1 MADDPWEAA
10 FGAYRQSLVDY
21 NGDGIPDAVIQMPQG
36 MVTSTPPPTATGQDR
51 RQIQR
56 RGMAGLEPT
65 EQQNALLRASMPQLE
80 ANSERLGNFG
90 MELTGFPQ
98 VLRAG
103 TAIGEAYTDPSIANF
118 TNAGA
123 QSALAAFR
131 PLAAGKVALGGLG
144 AAAVSDVF
152 GSEAN
157 AQAKKSKA
165 RPQAETISLP
175 GLEPD
180 QQKEYNNLQARLQ
193 SGNFGSAA
201 DRRAV
206 EGRVQEL
213 RKLSDQFASSKNTAK
228 QDEYNSSVK
237 RADTALNRILS
248 DRPKKFNET
257 SVGQVYD
264 KLGVIAPGVI
274 GAGGAAVGRLF
285 SGGGTRMKDYIAPMI
300 VGGATGGVSAN
311 WPLGH
316 ELIFQPP
323 GNTERKAYQAY
334 ARELP
339 AGHPRKQEMRDY
351 AQGLERE
358 NPDRAAASQE
368 FYDPIKL
375 AERTGM
381 GVAEGLLGGLIGAH
395 TVGISE
401 RGATATRNLL
411 ARGATA
417 TRNFLARKP
426 SDPGRRGE
434 PPEVPP
440 NPPVTYRAYSDLPQS
455 SRSPVQEAYLARGG
469 DLPPHEGAAAI
480 KQSLAQQSINVPVTA
495 RRVNATNQVF
505 SDFVRQNGR
514 LPTQAESGALFNRFT
529 LGLAGAAA
537 GAEPVNNLMAY
548 YQGQA
553 PTY

>member
-1 MADDPWEAA
+1 MADDPWEDA

-36 MVTSTPPPTATGQDR
+36 MVTSTPPPTATGQVR

-90 MELTGFPQ
+90 MELTGIPQ
-98 VLRAG
+98 VGRAG
-103 TAIGEAYTDPSIANF
+103 AAIGEAWNDPSIANF

-131 PLAAGKVALGGLG
+131 PLAAGKIALGGLG

-157 AQAKKSKA
+157 AQAKNPKA

-175 GLEPD
+175 GLEPE

-193 SGNFGSAA
+193 SGNFGSPA

-206 EGRVQEL
+206 EGRVKEL

-237 RADTALNRILS
+237 RADTALNTILS

-300 VGGATGGVSAN
+300 VGGTTGGVSAN
-311 WPLGH
+311 WPLAH

-339 AGHPRKQEMRDY
+339 AGHPRKQEMSDY
-351 AQGLERE
+351 VQGLPLE
-358 NPDRAAASQE
+358 NPDRTAASKE
-368 FYDPIKL
+368 LYDPIKL

-381 GVAEGLLGGLIGAH
+381 GVAEGLLGGLIGGH

-401 RGATATRNLL
+401 RGATATRNS
-411 ARGATA
+411 
-417 TRNFLARKP
+417 LARKP

-495 RRVNATNQVF
+495 RRVNTTNQVF

>member
-1 MADDPWEAA
+1 
-10 FGAYRQSLVDY
+10 
-21 NGDGIPDAVIQMPQG
+21 
-36 MVTSTPPPTATGQDR
+36 
-51 RQIQR
+51 
-56 RGMAGLEPT
+56 MAGLEPT

-157 AQAKKSKA
+157 AQAKNSKA

-175 GLEPD
+175 GLVPE

-257 SVGQVYD
+257 RVGQVYE

-339 AGHPRKQEMRDY
+339 AGHPRKQEMSDY

-401 RGATATRNLL
+401 RGATAI
-411 ARGATA
+411 
-417 TRNFLARKP
+417 RNFLARKP
-426 SDPGRRGE
+426 
-434 PPEVPP
+434 PPPNPPPP

-469 DLPPHEGAAAI
+469 DFPPHEGAAAI